1 MLLQVKY
8 GDLEVDMGNSL
19 TPTQAKIPLICLETV
34 ANY

>member
-19 TPTQAKIPLICLETV
+19 TPTQAKILYMCLKTV
-34 ANY
+34 